1 MGGKD
6 QKPHT
11 RRPMT
16 PATKAMFIFAVLMV
30 LRLTVFR
37 PELASDGKPRTN
49 VVVQRVID
57 GDTFDLD
64 DGSRVRMLGID
75 APEAG
80 FGDKTPQPFSAEAT
94 AWLKNRVEGHDVSLR
109 IDYPK
114 TDRYGRTLAW
124 VFESDGTLV
133 NELMLREGRVK
144 LLADFGLPAD
154 LEPNLRNAEAEARIR
169 KVGVWARKNKKS
181 P

>member
-6 QKPHT
+6 QKPRA
-11 RRPMT
+11 RRQMT
-16 PATKAMFIFAVLMV
+16 PATKAMFIFAILIL
-30 LRLTVFR
+30 LRLTIFR
-37 PELASDGKPRTN
+37 PELASDGKPRTSGL
-49 VVVQRVID
+49 VQRVID

-64 DGSRVRMLGID
+64 DGTRVRMLGID

-94 AWLKNRVEGHDVSLR
+94 AWLKDRIEGHEVALR
-109 IDYPK
+109 IDYPR

-124 VFESDGTLV
+124 VFEPDGTLV
-133 NELMLREGRVK
+133 NEEMLREGRVK

-154 LEPNLRNAEAEARIR
+154 LEPVLRKAEAEARIR
-169 KVGVWARKNKKS
+169 KVGVWARKKKK
-181 P
+181 

>member
-1 MGGKD
+1 MGGKE
-6 QKPHT
+6 QKRRT

-37 PELASDGKPRTN
+37 PELASDGKPRKH
-49 VVVQRVID
+49 VLVQRVID

-64 DGSRVRMLGID
+64 DGTRVRMLGID

-94 AWLKNRVEGHDVSLR
+94 EWLKSRIESHEVALR

-124 VFESDGTLV
+124 VFEPDGILI
-133 NELMLREGRVK
+133 NEVMLREGRVK
-144 LLADFGLPAD
+144 LLADFGLPTD
-154 LEPNLRNAEAEARIR
+154 LEPALRKAEAEARIR
-169 KVGVWARKNKKS
+169 KIGVWARKSKK
-181 P
+181 

>member
-1 MGGKD
+1 MGGKEL
-6 QKPHT
+6 KPRT

-16 PATKAMFIFAVLMV
+16 PATKAIFLFALLMV
-30 LRLTVFR
+30 LRLAVFR
-37 PELASDGKPRTN
+37 PELASDGKPRTD
-49 VVVQRVID
+49 VLVTHVID
-57 GDTFDLD
+57 GDTFELD
-64 DGSRVRMLGID
+64 DGTRVRMLGID

-80 FGDKTPQPFSAEAT
+80 FGDKIPQPFSAEAT
-94 AWLKNRVEGHDVSLR
+94 EWLKDRIEGHEVALR

-124 VFESDGTLV
+124 VFEPNGTLV

-154 LEPNLRNAEAEARIR
+154 LEPNLRKAEAEARIR
-169 KVGVWARKNKKS
+169 KVGIWARKSKK
-181 P
+181 

>member
-6 QKPHT
+6 HQPRT

-16 PATKAMFIFAVLMV
+16 PATKAVFIFVILIV

-37 PELASDGKPRTN
+37 PELASDGKPRTI
-49 VVVQRVID
+49 VLVQRVID

-64 DGSRVRMLGID
+64 DGTRVRMLGID

-80 FGDKTPQPFSAEAT
+80 FGERKPQQFSAEAT
-94 AWLKNRVEGHDVSLR
+94 EWLRSRIEGREVALR
-109 IDYPK
+109 IDSPR

-124 VFESDGTLV
+124 VFESDGTMV
-133 NELMLREGRVK
+133 NELMLREGCAK

-154 LEPNLRNAEAEARIR
+154 LEPALRKADAQARIR
-169 KVGVWARKNKKS
+169 KVGVWARSAGK
-181 P
+181 